1 MRPAAILAS
10 LLLLFSPMAAS
21 ATGEI
26 ESLITDAD
34 RDRLA
39 KFEAARMEGL
49 AEARKEGAAADIA
62 VVDEMLARQLLSF
75 SGFSLTGNWQCRMI
89 KLGGPAPLVIYSWFR
104 CRVTDD
110 GSGWRLEKIS
120 GSQRTVGRFFDESD
134 TSLTYLGSFFIDG
147 DAPRA
152 YGAGKDSDQAG
163 RALRDGKERWRIEF
177 PWPRYESKFDI
188 LEFRR

>member
-1 MRPAAILAS
+1 MRLAVILAG
-10 LLLLFSPMAAS
+10 LLLLFPATAS

-26 ESLITDAD
+26 ERLITDTD
-34 RDRLA
+34 RKRLA
-39 KFEAARMEGL
+39 TFEAAREEAL

-62 VVDEMLARQLLSF
+62 VVDEILARPLLSF
-75 SGFSLTGNWQCRMI
+75 SDFQMTGDWQCRTI

-110 GSGWRLEKIS
+110 GSGWKLEKIS

-134 TSLTYLGSFFIDG
+134 TALTYLGSFFIG
-147 DAPRA
+147 GETPRA
-152 YGAGKDSDQAG
+152 YGAGEDSDQAG